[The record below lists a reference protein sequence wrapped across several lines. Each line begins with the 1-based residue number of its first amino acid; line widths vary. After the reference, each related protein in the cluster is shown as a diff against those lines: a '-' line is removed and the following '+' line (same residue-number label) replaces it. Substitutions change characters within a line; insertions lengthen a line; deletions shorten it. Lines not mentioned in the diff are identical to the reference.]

1 MYLLTF
7 FYVEKKGTFFW
18 VMFLATGLFYGSGFS
33 NDRTFFWS
41 NNLTSFTPPHHQNT
55 ETPLEEQLN
64 VLCLWM
70 SLVKTSL
77 NGMSHGTSVTQW
89 SANN

>member
-1 MYLLTF
+1 MGL
-7 FYVEKKGTFFW
+7 V
-18 VMFLATGLFYGSGFS
+18 LAMTEL
-33 NDRTFFWS
+33 FFWS

-89 SANN
+89 SANNWPCIL